1 MSIVYISVGM
11 QKTGT
16 TALQSFM
23 RENEKALE
31 NQGCCY
37 PLLKLGIAS
46 KYNDRNAYFLVYR
59 ASEIEEKSDREDEE
73 RRVREKAFTDLGDL
87 AKTYPKIIL
96 SDELIWHRYLDVKDF
111 WKNAVNDFKK
121 IQCDVKVIVYLRRQ
135 DLFIQSLWNQSVK
148 AMPRIEKTFEECI
161 RTNQFKYYPLDYYK
175 NLCKIAEAVG
185 RENIIVRVYEK
196 GQFEGEEHTIYSDFL
211 KSIDVKMT
219 DEFTKENVI
228 PNDSMDGNFIEL
240 KRIMNQ
246 IPDYKLTN
254 DFMRNPM
261 CEASVFCKDADKLEK
276 MSMFSYTQQLEY
288 LKQFQESNEKVA
300 KEFLN
305 RADGI
310 LFYDLVVEQKQWKL
324 EPEKM
329 YRDLLVLMCEEFC
342 EQEKKITELR
352 EEMQVLKEEVRK
364 LKNSLFFRGYRK
376 LRRLVIKD

>member
-31 NQGCCY
+31 DQGCCY

-46 KYNDRNAYFLVYR
+46 KYNDRNAHFLVYR
-59 ASEIEEKSDREDEE
+59 ASEIEDRQERNNEE
-73 RRVREKAFTDLGDL
+73 YRVRTQAFAKLEDL
-87 AKTYPKIIL
+87 AKIYPKIIL
-96 SDELIWHRYLDVKDF
+96 SDELIWHRALNVKDF
-111 WKNAVNDFKK
+111 WKETVKDFKK

-148 AMPRIEKTFEECI
+148 AMPRIEQSFEECI
-161 RTNQFKYYPLDYYK
+161 RKNKFKYYPLDFYE
-175 NLCKIAEAVG
+175 NLCKIAEAVEK
-185 RENIIVRVYEK
+185 ENIIVRVYEK
-196 GQFEGEEHTIYSDFL
+196 KQFEGEGHTIYSDFL
-211 KSIDVKMT
+211 NSMDIKMT
-219 DEFTKENVI
+219 DEFTKENVK

-310 LFYDLVVEQKQWKL
+310 LFYDPVVEQKQWKL

-329 YRDLLVLMCEEFC
+329 YRDLLVLVCEEFC

-352 EEMQVLKEEVRK
+352 KETQILKEEVRK
-364 LKNSLFFRGYRK
+364 LRNSLFFRGYRK
-376 LRRLVIKD
+376 LRRIFIKD